1 MKDYEPFMLGS
12 PCMSILQG
20 LGSHAVMAVCGVI
33 LSASFALGQQLS
45 ISGTVRDSS
54 GVVPDATV
62 TLRAGRTQ
70 PRTTATDALGHYAF
84 DGLPATYYELS
95 FAKGGFETVTR
106 NLALGAEGGV
116 LDVTL
121 AVGTVTSA
129 VTVTDVAG
137 KATASR
143 LDIPDRDLPVQVN
156 SIPRPLLDEQGVND
170 MVTAL
175 RNASGVQAQRFYG
188 VYEQYTIRGFN
199 AADVML
205 VDGMRT
211 DATLNRY
218 NTQLNNVESVEI
230 LKGPSSVLYG
240 GEAVVGTINVI
251 RKKPSGQRSYDLLYK
266 GGRFNT
272 HQVAGGATGPI
283 LGSNS
288 WLYRADVSQDYSDGW
303 RGAGANRFNA
313 SPSLTWLMSDRSRV
327 TVHQSF
333 FRDRYKGDG
342 GDPVEYTNSP
352 LFDPSRRFSIPSDFA
367 LIEDSQTEVLF
378 NFTLSPAWEFR
389 DSFLL
394 RRTSEEYFITEGALG
409 FDPATNLVSREGLY
423 FHHTRQPKVNQTELA
438 GNFNFLKMR
447 HHVLLG
453 YDYRDFYTKTGVTDD
468 GGFYEFTPI
477 SVVTF
482 KETNPP
488 ITSFDIVRYTY
499 QANRTNAG
507 FWQDQIDIGRKLK
520 VNVGGRFD
528 DFDRNSYR
536 IFVTDP
542 NTKTRIQAVHQTAYT
557 YRAGAVYE
565 PFGGHQFYASTSSSF
580 TPVQD
585 IPENGQELKP
595 RYGRGYEAGYRW
607 QGWNGRIQ
615 TSVAAYHI
623 EQNNLSFTIPGN
635 NVVQAGKQTSK
646 GIDLDINADLSHGVR
661 LLINYGYTVPKFN
674 QFFDTDAEADF
685 SGNLPRFTQKQAL
698 NVWLHK
704 NWTSGFTAAIGT
716 RYLGPMFTNNANT
729 ILLGGWTTFTGAV
742 GYRQKTWEFHLNAE
756 NLLNRERYFLGS
768 DYSNQIYPGAP
779 INVFASVRYRFTP

>member
-1 MKDYEPFMLGS
+1 
-12 PCMSILQG
+12 MSIFKGFVCLVFSALIG
-20 LGSHAVMAVCGVI
+20 LA
-33 LSASFALGQQLS
+33 QQLS
-45 ISGTVRDSS
+45 ISGTVRDET

-62 TLRAGRTQ
+62 TLRAGGSA
-70 PRTTATDALGHYAF
+70 PRATTTNAMGHYAF
-84 DGLPATYYELS
+84 DGLPPTYYELS

-106 NLALGAEGGV
+106 NLALGPEAGT
-116 LDVTL
+116 LDVIL
-121 AVGTVTSA
+121 AVGTVTAA

-143 LDIPDRDLPVQVN
+143 LDIPDIDLPVQVS
-156 SIPRPLLDEQGVND
+156 SIPRQLLDEQGVND

-240 GEAVVGTINVI
+240 GEAVVGTVNVI

-313 SPSLTWLMSDRSRV
+313 SPSLTWLMSERARV

-367 LIEDSQTEVLF
+367 LIEDSQTEILF
-378 NFTLSPAWEFR
+378 NYSLSPRWEFR
-389 DSFLL
+389 DSVLL
-394 RRTSEEYFITEGALG
+394 RRTSEEYFITEGELD
-409 FDPATNLVSREGLY
+409 FDSAANEITREGLY
-423 FHHTRQPKVNQTELA
+423 FHHTRQPKVNQTELS
-438 GNFNFLKMR
+438 GQFNFLKMR

-507 FWQDQIDIGRKLK
+507 FWQDQIDIGRKVK
-520 VNVGGRFD
+520 VNIGGRFD
-528 DFDRNSYR
+528 DFDRHSYR
-536 IFVTDP
+536 IFTADP
-542 NTKTRIQAVHQTAYT
+542 NTQTRIQAVHQTAYT
-557 YRAGAVYE
+557 YRAGVVYE
-565 PFGGHQFYASTSSSF
+565 PFSGHQVYANTSSSF

-585 IPENGQELKP
+585 IPSNGATLKP

-615 TSVAAYHI
+615 TSIAAYHI
-623 EQNNLSFTIPGN
+623 EQNNLTFTQNPTS
-635 NVVQAGKQTSK
+635 VVQAGKETSK
-646 GIDLDINADLSHGVR
+646 GIDLDVNADLSHGAR
-661 LLINYGYTVPKFN
+661 LILNYGYTIPKFN
-674 QFFDTDAEADF
+674 EFIDPDDGDLK
-685 SGNLPRFTQKQAL
+685 GNLPRFTQKQAL

-704 NWTSGFTAAIGT
+704 AWTSGFTAGVGT

-729 ILLGGWTTFTGAV
+729 ILLGGWTTFTGSV
-742 GYRQKTWEFHLNAE
+742 GYRRKSWEWNLNAE

-768 DYSNQIYPGAP
+768 DYSNQVYPGAP
-779 INVFASVRYRFTP
+779 INVFTSIRFRLNP

>member
-1 MKDYEPFMLGS
+1 
-12 PCMSILQG
+12 MSNFQG
-20 LGSHAVMAVCGVI
+20 YGFRVFAAACGLVFGTT
-33 LSASFALGQQLS
+33 LAPGQQLS
-45 ISGTVRDSS
+45 ISGTVRDAS

-62 TLRAGRTQ
+62 ILRAGGSS
-70 PRTTATDALGHYAF
+70 PRTKTTDDRGHYSF

-106 NLALGAEGGV
+106 NLALGSEAAT
-116 LDVTL
+116 LDVVL
-121 AVGTVTSA
+121 AVGSVTTD

-143 LDIPDRDLPVQVN
+143 LDIPDIDLPVQVS
-156 SIPRPLLDEQGVND
+156 SIPRQILDEQGVND

-211 DATLNRY
+211 DGTLNRY

-240 GEAVVGTINVI
+240 GEAVVGTVNVI

-272 HQVAGGATGPI
+272 HQAGGGATGPI
-283 LGSNS
+283 FGSNS
-288 WLYRADVSQDYSDGW
+288 WLYRSDVSQDHSDGW
-303 RGAGANRFNA
+303 RGAGANRFNG
-313 SPSLTWLMSDRSRV
+313 SPSLTWLMSERSRV

-352 LFDPSRRFSIPSDFA
+352 LFDPSRRFSTPSDFA

-378 NFTLSPAWEFR
+378 NFNLSPAWEFR
-389 DSFLL
+389 DSVLL
-394 RRTSEEYFITEGALG
+394 RRTSEEYFITEGALN
-409 FDPATNLVSREGLY
+409 FDPAAGEITREGLY
-423 FHHTRQPKVNQTELA
+423 FHHTRHPKVNQTELV
-438 GNFNFLKMR
+438 GQFNFLKMR

-477 SVVTF
+477 SVIDF
-482 KETNPP
+482 KETNPA

-507 FWQDQIDIGRKLK
+507 FWQDQIDLGRKLK

-528 DFDRNSYR
+528 DFDRHSYR
-536 IFVTDP
+536 IFTADP
-542 NTKTRIQAVHQTAYT
+542 HTQTRIQAVHQTAYT

-565 PFGGHQFYASTSSSF
+565 PISGHQVYANTSSSF

-585 IPENGQELKP
+585 IPENGQALKP
-595 RYGRGYEAGYRW
+595 KYGRGYEAGYRW

-623 EQNNLSFTIPGN
+623 EQTNLSFTVPGN

-646 GIDLDINADLSHGVR
+646 GIDLDINADLSHGTR
-661 LLINYGYTVPKFN
+661 LLINYGYTIPKFN
-674 QFFDTDAEADF
+674 EFFDTDAGADF
-685 SGNLPRFTQKQAL
+685 SGDLPRFTQKQAL

-704 NWTSGFTAAIGT
+704 NWESGFTAGIGT
-716 RYLGPMFTNNANT
+716 RYLGPMFTNNENS
-729 ILLGGWTTFTGAV
+729 IRLGGWTTFTGAV
-742 GYRQKTWEFHLNAE
+742 GYRQKTWELNLNAE
-756 NLLNRERYFLGS
+756 NLLNRQRYFLGS

-779 INVFASVRYRFTP
+779 INVFASIRYRFTP